1 MTSLSYEVL
10 FKSLLDLKI
19 KLEDIPAHI
28 RMQNTGLYIAVQ
40 RTHRGSYVSEERKK
54 SEKALRDQDAVEL
67 QQRLSFLNA
76 IRECAAYCMSQFPE
90 EPEDESPF
98 PSPSSMKPK
107 ELIKELSKEEE
118 TMLSGLLS
126 KNSDLPDLP
135 W

>member
-76 IRECAAYCMSQFPE
+76 IRECAASCMSQFPE

-118 TMLSGLLS
+118 TMLSELLS

-135 W
+135 